1 MCCTQGSDQ
10 IRWLMRKAVEI
21 RLRVIEMIYRAK
33 TGHIGGSLSETD
45 ILVVLFYKVMKPGDK
60 FILSKGHSTEAY
72 YAVLADLGFFPV
84 EELQNY
90 CQFGSML
97 EGHPSVKVPGVNIA
111 TGSLGHGLSI
121 GCGMALALKMDGK
134 NNKVYVLM
142 GDGELQEGSVY
153 EAAMFAS
160 THQLDNLVAIID
172 RNMLQIGGNTENI
185 VKLEPLAERWR
196 AFGWEVKE
204 VNGHNYRELI
214 ETLSSFEFNGKPHL
228 VIARTIKGKGVS
240 FIENNYKWHHGA
252 LNDEQYKQAVE
263 ELTQQLKLVEN
274 NEISWA
280 EM

>member
-1 MCCTQGSDQ
+1 MK
-10 IRWLMRKAVEI
+10 KAVEI
-21 RLRVIEMIYRAK
+21 RLRVIEMIYQSK

-45 ILVVLFYKVMKPGDK
+45 ILVVLFYEVMKPGDK

-84 EELQNY
+84 DELWNY

-97 EGHPSVKVPGVNIA
+97 EGHPSVKVPGVDIA

-134 NNKVYVLM
+134 SNKVYVLM

-172 RNMLQIGGNTENI
+172 RNMLQIGGNTESI

-204 VNGHNYRELI
+204 VDGHNYRELI
-214 ETLSSFEFNGKPHL
+214 ETLGSFEFNDKPHL

-252 LNDEQYKQAVE
+252 LNDEQYKQAIE
-263 ELTQQLKLVEN
+263 ELTQQLKLIEN
-274 NEISWA
+274 KIAWA
-280 EM
+280 GG